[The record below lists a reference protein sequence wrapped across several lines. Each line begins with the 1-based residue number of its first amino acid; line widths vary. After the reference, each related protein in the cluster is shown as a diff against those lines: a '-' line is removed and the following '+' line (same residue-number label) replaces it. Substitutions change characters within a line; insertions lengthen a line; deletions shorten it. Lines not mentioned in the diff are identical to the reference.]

1 MQQRILALQQR
12 LLALARAVW
21 TAMLLLLA
29 ALRIRRA
36 EDEPPADTPTSPA
49 APPTTLASADA
60 PASPALASADAPL
73 HPLALTADE
82 FAAAASA
89 RLGRGGVLAR
99 ALYRDYHRDGTLSAV
114 RARELQQAPA
124 LAAQLCALCAGA
136 PPLALTDGAAAPA
149 PGATEKYVL
158 RTHDGYEVEMVA
170 MPAPGAAGEW
180 SLCVSSQVG
189 CRQGC
194 AFCETGRL
202 GLLRDLSAAE
212 IASQV
217 AHARHSLGLRVRSVV
232 YMGMG
237 EPLDNVV
244 EVIQSIRVLTESS
257 GLGVA
262 MSQVTVSTAGEARHV
277 YSLVGALPRVRM
289 AFSIHFADDATRS
302 RLMPINRRFSLDE
315 FGRAISHYIETT
327 KRRATV
333 QYTLL
338 AGENDALADA
348 DALAALLR
356 DIAPAERLHVNLI
369 PYNWQSEPRRFETPT
384 EAACKAFKE
393 RLVKEHGYFVKL
405 RETRGADKMAACGQL
420 GNVALRKRGGGGGAR
435 RPPLA
440 DVAPGVDLS
449 W

>member
-1 MQQRILALQQR
+1 MQQRLLALQQR

-21 TAMLLLLA
+21 TAVLLLLA
-29 ALRIRRA
+29 ALRISQRRTD
-36 EDEPPADTPTSPA
+36 DEPPADTPASHA
-49 APPTTLASADA
+49 APPPALASDT

-124 LAAQLCALCAGA
+124 PAAQLCALCAGA

-212 IASQV
+212 IAS
-217 AHARHSLGLRVRSVV
+217 
-232 YMGMG
+232 
-237 EPLDNVV
+237 PPK
-244 EVIQSIRVLTESS
+244 S
-257 GLGVA
+257 G
-262 MSQVTVSTAGEARHV
+262 T
-277 YSLVGALPRVRM
+277 P
-289 AFSIHFADDATRS
+289 
-302 RLMPINRRFSLDE
+302 FSL
-315 FGRAISHYIETT
+315 APS
-327 KRRATV
+327 
-333 QYTLL
+333 TL
-338 AGENDALADA
+338 
-348 DALAALLR
+348 
-356 DIAPAERLHVNLI
+356 
-369 PYNWQSEPRRFETPT
+369 T
-384 EAACKAFKE
+384 
-393 RLVKEHGYFVKL
+393 
-405 RETRGADKMAACGQL
+405 TRGWWYAA
-420 GNVALRKRGGGGGAR
+420 GGE
-435 RPPLA
+435 
-440 DVAPGVDLS
+440 
-449 W
+449 

>member
-1 MQQRILALQQR
+1 MQQRLLALQQR
-12 LLALARAVW
+12 LLVLARAVW
-21 TAMLLLLA
+21 TAVLLLLA
-29 ALRIRRA
+29 ALRISQRRTD
-36 EDEPPADTPTSPA
+36 DEPPADTPASHA
-49 APPTTLASADA
+49 APPTTLASTDA

-136 PPLALTDGAAAPA
+136 PPLVLADGAAAPA

-212 IASQV
+212 IASRAA
-217 AHARHSLGLRVRSVV
+217 AHRNRNGYRNSVVCLPENGERVRCAASNCAERVARRSVRLFVASPGV
-232 YMGMG
+232 YRGRDRARGSGFVVVVGIPRIRARSAREKRDDVNDARARDAPGTSFAFDRDTFFGFEIVRRRVARRVTRRRHPTGRSPASVADAHLRRARSSPRLG
-237 EPLDNVV
+237 EERERGVVLEKPLD
-244 EVIQSIRVLTESS
+244 
-257 GLGVA
+257 GV
-262 MSQVTVSTAGEARHV
+262 
-277 YSLVGALPRVRM
+277 P
-289 AFSIHFADDATRS
+289 
-302 RLMPINRRFSLDE
+302 
-315 FGRAISHYIETT
+315 
-327 KRRATV
+327 
-333 QYTLL
+333 
-338 AGENDALADA
+338 
-348 DALAALLR
+348 
-356 DIAPAERLHVNLI
+356 
-369 PYNWQSEPRRFETPT
+369 
-384 EAACKAFKE
+384 
-393 RLVKEHGYFVKL
+393 
-405 RETRGADKMAACGQL
+405 
-420 GNVALRKRGGGGGAR
+420 
-435 RPPLA
+435 
-440 DVAPGVDLS
+440 
-449 W
+449 